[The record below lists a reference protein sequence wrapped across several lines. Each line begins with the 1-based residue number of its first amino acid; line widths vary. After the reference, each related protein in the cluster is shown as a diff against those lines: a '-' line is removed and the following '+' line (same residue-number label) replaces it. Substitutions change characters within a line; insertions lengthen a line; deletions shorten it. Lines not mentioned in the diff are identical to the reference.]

1 MKTCKPV
8 SRILAVVLAFACIAA
23 AADNPTPNKHK
34 FCTFE
39 CPGAG
44 KGSGQ
49 GTGALGI
56 NLAGTIVGSCLG
68 GNKLRSLS
76 RVPLASGV
84 WWKPLPSR
92 PILPFL
98 GAGFQSYFSPH
109 DRPQGFLQVQVQQ
122 EGARLW
128 PIKGDS
134 DEN

>member
-76 RVPLASGV
+76 RVPPLAATNFGPCRAYRWPAECGGSLSLAV
-84 WWKPLPSR
+84 
-92 PILPFL
+92 PF
-98 GAGFQSYFSPH
+98 FRS
-109 DRPQGFLQVQVQQ
+109 
-122 EGARLW
+122 
-128 PIKGDS
+128 
-134 DEN
+134 